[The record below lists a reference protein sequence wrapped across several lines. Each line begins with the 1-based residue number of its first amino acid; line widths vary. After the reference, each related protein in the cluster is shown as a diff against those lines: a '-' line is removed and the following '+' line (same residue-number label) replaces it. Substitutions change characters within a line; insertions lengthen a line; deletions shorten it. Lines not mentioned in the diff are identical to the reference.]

1 MGKLGKLVVFAIILS
16 LILGSFYYF
25 NLSKSKEA
33 EAKKSS
39 LQVDQFLIKVLIRE
53 GSNLTA
59 PLKVMNVG
67 DKGLNVKAEAKNLGF
82 LHISQPEFYLDYGQS
97 IDLNLMFG
105 TKRGAVAQEPGIY
118 VGKLALISDEE
129 RKEVPIIVGVESG
142 EILFSMNMNIPTES
156 RRLAKG
162 AHGFV
167 TVTVYNLKKVGPAKV
182 LMSYFIS
189 DTSGNK
195 IITESESIVVEDKT
209 TFTKT
214 ITAPENIIEGDYIFA
229 AIAKY
234 GSSTGV
240 ATSSF
245 EVAGAPEDK
254 LNFIEECSSKPYC
267 LTLSVVVFIIIVST
281 LQYIYFT
288 LELTRLIKP
297 RLAKQKAK
305 KKKEYGILR
314 FVAYSD
320 ILLHGLYN
328 YIASFYRLLRRL
340 ERLTALKIKESEQE
354 LHEEII
360 NIKKEVVKEE
370 KESKNYFRKI
380 ALEIKKKRLLRL
392 EEKKRKLEEKREGKA
407 LRKEEEAKKQ
417 KELEAMQIKEERERA
432 EEEIIQREQEK
443 QEKVLERKR
452 LAKVRKRRIKIKEF
466 LHKLGLH
473 KTEEEKRQIALQR
486 ERERQERLR
495 KEAEIRKQQELERK
509 RAEEEIIQRE
519 QEKQEKVLERKR
531 LAKVRK
537 RRIKEFLHKLGLYKT
552 EEDKKQKEKERQ
564 EKLKKEEEAKK
575 QKGLERQGAEEER
588 LKRTAELKRRKE
600 IGAKRRGEERQK
612 RRLKREK
619 LLKSRKKQI
628 KEFLHKLGLYKTE
641 EEKRQIAL
649 QRERGKQERL
659 RKEAEIRKQQELER
673 KRAEEERKRKE
684 EELRKQRELEEKQ
697 RQEEE
702 LKKQAEKVKKRQE
715 ELRKQE
721 ELRRQEELE
730 KKKREIE
737 RQRQEQ
743 IKAKK
748 LEQIKQAEVNINS
761 NKEMVK
767 LLNSKLSRMIS
778 EKKPLL
784 SSISEIDAKLRLIAD
799 EIVGKSKRFEELSMQ
814 KSFIIE
820 AHKKQVDE
828 LYKKQQSEKAAN
840 ESKIKEL
847 KEGFA
852 AKRDA
857 LIKDLEE
864 ELSKLTQSKREVT
877 GKWKR
882 LELKA
887 KLKIEEQTLEEE
899 SKKYESRASDEGKRP
914 EGDYKKA
921 LEEINKK
928 QGELKQGISD
938 LEGQKGQILREKG
951 KISEDVQNKGSKIQ
965 KIRLR
970 LENAAK
976 EHAFLR
982 SEWSKLKSE
991 LPRLNLDFFAN
1002 VLSEFKDKAQNKLKG
1017 RKQKEQQRLA
1027 EERKKQLEAKKGN
1040 LEEEGRKQKEKEKE
1054 EKLRKEEGA
1063 KEQKEL
1069 ERRRYAIELK
1079 NQKELE
1085 TKKRIEDERIK
1096 DEENKRKLEIKEKLA
1111 KERKKKFSEFFHK
1124 IGLYKTPEEKKQAAL
1139 LKEKQR
1145 QEKRRLEQEDFR
1157 KKEEGKK
1164 QKEKEKE
1171 EKLRKEEEAKKQK
1184 GLERRRAE
1192 EHNKIEELEKEVKE
1206 LERQRDEKRNLQEVE
1221 KEVPEKKTKWFEGL
1235 FKKKKAELEEA
1246 KEEAGEEPEEAEEGG
1261 VDKSENLGEFYKLL
1275 NGIKQAINGKD
1286 ISKAKKLYKEAWEIY
1301 ASLKYEEQKEVYGKF
1316 MKSYNQLSKK

>member
-167 TVTVYNLKKVGPAKV
+167 TVTVYNLKKIGPAKV

-354 LHEEII
+354 LHEEIT

-452 LAKVRKRRIKIKEF
+452 LAKVRKRRIKEF
-466 LHKLGLH
+466 LHKLGLY

-486 ERERQERLR
+486 GRERQERLR

-519 QEKQEKVLERKR
+519 QEKQEKVLGRKR

-1054 EKLRKEEGA
+1054 EKLRKEE
-1063 KEQKEL
+1063 
-1069 ERRRYAIELK
+1069 
-1079 NQKELE
+1079 
-1085 TKKRIEDERIK
+1085 
-1096 DEENKRKLEIKEKLA
+1096 
-1111 KERKKKFSEFFHK
+1111 
-1124 IGLYKTPEEKKQAAL
+1124 
-1139 LKEKQR
+1139 
-1145 QEKRRLEQEDFR
+1145 
-1157 KKEEGKK
+1157 
-1164 QKEKEKE
+1164 
-1171 EKLRKEEEAKKQK
+1171 EAKKQK

>member
-167 TVTVYNLKKVGPAKV
+167 TVTVYNLKKIGPAKV

-432 EEEIIQREQEK
+432 EEER
-443 QEKVLERKR
+443 
-452 LAKVRKRRIKIKEF
+452 
-466 LHKLGLH
+466 
-473 KTEEEKRQIALQR
+473 
-486 ERERQERLR
+486 
-495 KEAEIRKQQELERK
+495 
-509 RAEEEIIQRE
+509 IQRE

-921 LEEINKK
+921 FEEINKK

-1002 VLSEFKDKAQNKLKG
+1002 VLSEFKEKAQNKLKG

-1111 KERKKKFSEFFHK
+1111 KERKKKFSEFFRK

>member
-407 LRKEEEAKKQ
+407 LRKEEEAKEQ

-452 LAKVRKRRIKIKEF
+452 LAKVRKRR
-466 LHKLGLH
+466 
-473 KTEEEKRQIALQR
+473 
-486 ERERQERLR
+486 
-495 KEAEIRKQQELERK
+495 
-509 RAEEEIIQRE
+509 
-519 QEKQEKVLERKR
+519 
-531 LAKVRK
+531 
-537 RRIKEFLHKLGLYKT
+537 
-552 EEDKKQKEKERQ
+552 
-564 EKLKKEEEAKK
+564 
-575 QKGLERQGAEEER
+575 
-588 LKRTAELKRRKE
+588 
-600 IGAKRRGEERQK
+600 
-612 RRLKREK
+612 
-619 LLKSRKKQI
+619 I

-921 LEEINKK
+921 FEEINKK

>member
-305 KKKEYGILR
+305 KKK
-314 FVAYSD
+314 
-320 ILLHGLYN
+320 
-328 YIASFYRLLRRL
+328 
-340 ERLTALKIKESEQE
+340 
-354 LHEEII
+354 
-360 NIKKEVVKEE
+360 
-370 KESKNYFRKI
+370 
-380 ALEIKKKRLLRL
+380 RLLRL

-407 LRKEEEAKKQ
+407 LRKEEEAKVQ
-417 KELEAMQIKEERERA
+417 KELEAMQIKE
-432 EEEIIQREQEK
+432 
-443 QEKVLERKR
+443 
-452 LAKVRKRRIKIKEF
+452 
-466 LHKLGLH
+466 
-473 KTEEEKRQIALQR
+473 
-486 ERERQERLR
+486 
-495 KEAEIRKQQELERK
+495 ERK

-612 RRLKREK
+612 RILKREK

-840 ESKIKEL
+840 ESKIKDL

-899 SKKYESRASDEGKRP
+899 SKKYESRAGDEGKRP

-921 LEEINKK
+921 FEEINKK

>member
-417 KELEAMQIKEERERA
+417 KELEAMQIKEERE
-432 EEEIIQREQEK
+432 
-443 QEKVLERKR
+443 
-452 LAKVRKRRIKIKEF
+452 
-466 LHKLGLH
+466 
-473 KTEEEKRQIALQR
+473 
-486 ERERQERLR
+486 
-495 KEAEIRKQQELERK
+495 

-1111 KERKKKFSEFFHK
+1111 KERKKKFSEFFRK